1 MYLFNPDQEG
11 FPGRLRN
18 IIILEDRRLR
28 VNYSN
33 YLNKILKLFFFL
45 RRLKCDLLNSKVC
58 ISKVKDNM
66 KKIKSNFLNFPPMH
80 GTTKCDRN
88 FVHQITAR
96 KDNYNKQVHCKIR
109 QN

>member
-33 YLNKILKLFFFL
+33 YLYKILKLFF
-45 RRLKCDLLNSKVC
+45 RDGLNV
-58 ISKVKDNM
+58 I
-66 KKIKSNFLNFPPMH
+66 
-80 GTTKCDRN
+80 
-88 FVHQITAR
+88 
-96 KDNYNKQVHCKIR
+96 Y
-109 QN
+109 